1 MGTNADGLVQ
11 ATDQRSLGVLAR
23 AKTVGSHQIDVA
35 VDMLRVL
42 GLPEPAP
49 ELHRALRVALT
60 HSSFLYEH
68 GDLFPGLTR
77 GLLATLQRLGMEYVK
92 KQATVEIFR
101 RGGSQT
107 VGSLSKEV
115 SLLPP
120 VVQSWSTRQEW
131 IRRSC
136 AVGGSLKDAPLPARL
151 VADLCYQVLGVLCL
165 AGEETAAAALVG
177 RVITAAG
184 EGGSI
189 GDPKTE
195 LQERLKNGS
204 AAYEYQ
210 SEGPDHAR
218 TFRAVVTDDRGRCG
232 TGVGPSKKRA
242 SQQAAL
248 DFLQR
253 HVPEAFGM
261 RRATTPRT
269 DPAEIPRQQRH
280 TRMVRRLQDL
290 FSLKSSA
297 RPLLSQAL
305 IHSSWAYEHRGVLAA
320 CRQQD
325 NQVLGFI
332 GSQVL
337 NYEHAL
343 AGIRRVLPDPP
354 EELAFLTVP
363 NEVHD
368 GAFRRADLESGL
380 LLGAGQASLGI
391 PAETGANTFQ
401 AVIGAVFVARGFPDS
416 LRPTWPRQWEPVWR
430 MVAPEI
436 PREQDPTTLL
446 QQAAS
451 AMKLQIGFTY
461 RMSGPDHATE
471 QHATATLSSTEL
483 GTETQIKGAW
493 IGARPKAKHQA
504 SQAVLTVLDKLAACR
519 PSEDLR
525 SEGPTARSV
534 GRFLLS
540 HQAAVLAV
548 HRVPV
553 RRWVDARLFGLHWAA
568 SPADLLSWA
577 QGADELI
584 SGTIDFRPSISH
596 FEQAFRA
603 ASELAAGSQEAI
615 EPELA
620 AVLDI
625 LEGLHTPD
633 ALTADQLQR
642 LVQLADLCRC
652 LGSDDSGVDLRE
664 LADDWRLLHR
674 GRLLVPS
681 LLPGVRLSGRERAIL
696 DAGASAVLA
705 PGTPAS
711 VEVLSSSPLRMRF
724 LAGAPLDPAAGKR
737 MCTLWSSVSRT
748 AMLTLNERGIDAT
761 ILTTSDPTSAGP
773 ITHAARAALQPAAR
787 PYQAAVADLLH
798 DLKNQLVAAR
808 LADSSPAETR
818 TARLQQQLAASRH
831 LDQAHALTARLRSTT
846 SLLGPAGTES
856 VDIGSFLRHYAS
868 GVLTRLPGSISLSIP
883 DAPRSVRVALDEGG
897 LTAVLDNL
905 VGNAIEALGDGG
917 SITLEWTADDNEAVV
932 EITDDGPGLPP
943 EVVAALVA
951 GERVRSTKPG
961 GNGLGLLGV
970 QSLLNRAG
978 GELTTVP
985 APSGTGTAWLITLP
999 IAPTTTP
1006 EDL

>member
-1 MGTNADGLVQ
+1 MLS
-11 ATDQRSLGVLAR
+11 RP
-23 AKTVGSHQIDVA
+23 KTVGSNEIDVA
-35 VDMLRVL
+35 VDALRGL

-49 ELHRALRVALT
+49 ELRRALRVALT
-60 HSSFLYEH
+60 HSSYLHEH
-68 GDLFPGLTR
+68 RDLFPGVTR
-77 GLLATLQRLGMEYVK
+77 SLLNVLQRLGMEYLR

-101 RGGSQT
+101 RGGVQT
-107 VGSLSKEV
+107 AGSLSKGV
-115 SLLPP
+115 GLVPP

-131 IRRSC
+131 INQSC
-136 AVGGSLKDAPLPARL
+136 AVGGSLTGGPLPARS
-151 VADLCYQVLGVLCL
+151 AAELCYQVVGVLCL

-177 RVITAAG
+177 RLIAAAD

-189 GDPKTE
+189 ADPKTE
-195 LQERLKNGS
+195 LQERLQGSRTNGS
-204 AAYEYQ
+204 AVYKYQ
-210 SEGPDHAR
+210 REGPEHAL
-218 TFRAVVTDDRGRCG
+218 TFRAVVTDSRGRRG

-248 DFLQR
+248 DFLR
-253 HVPEAFGM
+253 RYVPEALGT
-261 RRATTPRT
+261 RNVAAPRLV
-269 DPAEIPRQQRH
+269 PAQIPLQQSHARVVRH
-280 TRMVRRLQDL
+280 LQDL
-290 FSLKSSA
+290 FSLTAEA

-305 IHSSWAYEHRGVLAA
+305 IHSSWAYEHREVLAA

-325 NQVLGFI
+325 NQVLGFV

-343 AGIRRVLPDPP
+343 DSVRRVLPDPP
-354 EELAFLTVP
+354 EELSLLTLP

-368 GAFRRADLESGL
+368 GAFRHVGLESGL

-391 PAETGANTFQ
+391 PAEMGANAFQ

-416 LRPTWPRQWEPVWR
+416 LHPTWPRQWEPVWR

-436 PREQDPTTLL
+436 PRKQDPTTLL

-451 AMKLQIGFTY
+451 AMKLQIGFSY

-471 QHATATLSSTEL
+471 QHATVTLSSTEL
-483 GTETQIKGAW
+483 GTETQIEGAW

-577 QGADELI
+577 QEADELI
-584 SGTIDFRPSISH
+584 SGTVDFRPSISH
-596 FEQAFRA
+596 IEQAFRA
-603 ASELAAGSQEAI
+603 ASELAAGSQVAI

-652 LGSDDSGVDLRE
+652 LGSDDLGVDLRE
-664 LADDWRLLHR
+664 LADDWGLLHR
-674 GRLLVPS
+674 GGLLVPR
-681 LLPGVRLSGRERAIL
+681 LLPGMRLSGRERAIL

-705 PGTPAS
+705 SGTSAS
-711 VEVLSSSPLRMRF
+711 VEVLSSSPLRLRF

-761 ILTTSDPTSAGP
+761 ILTTADPTSAGP
-773 ITHAARAALQPAAR
+773 ITRAARAALQPAAR

-831 LDQAHALTARLRSTT
+831 LDQAHALAARLRSTT
-846 SLLGPAGTES
+846 SLLGPTGTES

-905 VGNAIEALGDGG
+905 VGNAIEALPGGG
-917 SITLEWTADDNEAVV
+917 SITLEWTADDDEAVV

-999 IAPTTTP
+999 IAPTTTT

>member
-1 MGTNADGLVQ
+1 M
-11 ATDQRSLGVLAR
+11 AR
-23 AKTVGSHQIDVA
+23 PQTVGLHEIDVA
-35 VDMLRVL
+35 VDALRVL
-42 GLPEPAP
+42 GLSEPSP
-49 ELHRALRVALT
+49 ELRRALRVALT
-60 HSSFLYEH
+60 HSSYLYEH
-68 GDLFPGLTR
+68 RDMFPGVTR
-77 GLLATLQRLGMEYVK
+77 SLLDVLQRLGMEYLR

-101 RGGSQT
+101 RGGVQT
-107 VGSLSKEV
+107 AGSLSKEV
-115 SLLPP
+115 GLIPP

-131 IRRSC
+131 IGRSC
-136 AVGGSLKDAPLPARL
+136 AVGGSLKDGPLPARSA
-151 VADLCYQVLGVLCL
+151 ADLCYQVVGVLCL
-165 AGEETAAAALVG
+165 AGEDTAAAALVG
-177 RVITAAG
+177 RVIAAADD

-195 LQERLKNGS
+195 LQERLQGSRKNGS
-204 AAYEYQ
+204 AVYEYQ
-210 SEGPDHAR
+210 REGPDHAL
-218 TFRAVVTDDRGRCG
+218 TFRAVVTDGRGRRG
-232 TGVGPSKKRA
+232 TGTGPSKKRA

-248 DFLQR
+248 DFLRR
-253 HVPEAFGM
+253 HVPEAFGT
-261 RRATTPRT
+261 RNAAAPRPV
-269 DPAEIPRQQRH
+269 PAQIPRQQSHARVVRH
-280 TRMVRRLQDL
+280 LQDL
-290 FSLKSSA
+290 FSLTAEA
-297 RPLLSQAL
+297 RPLLSQSL
-305 IHSSWAYEHRGVLAA
+305 IHSSWAYEHREVLAA
-320 CRQQD
+320 CHQQD
-325 NQVLGFI
+325 NQVLGFV

-354 EELAFLTVP
+354 EELSLLTLP

-368 GAFRRADLESGL
+368 SAFRHAGLESGL

-391 PAETGANTFQ
+391 PVETGANAFQ
-401 AVIGAVFVARGFPDS
+401 AVIGAVFVARGFPGS
-416 LRPTWPRQWEPVWR
+416 LRPEWPRPWEPVWR

-446 QQAAS
+446 QRAAS
-451 AMKLQIGFTY
+451 AMKLQVGFAY
-461 RMSGPDHATE
+461 RMSGPGHAME
-471 QHATATLSSTEL
+471 HHATAILSSGEL
-483 GTETQIKGAW
+483 GTETQIEGAC
-493 IGARPKAKHQA
+493 IAGRPKAKHRA
-504 SQAVLTVLDKLAACR
+504 SQAVLTVLDQLAGCR
-519 PSEDLR
+519 PAHDLGSEDR
-525 SEGPTARSV
+525 TARAV
-534 GRFLLS
+534 GRFLLC
-540 HQAAVLAV
+540 HQAAVLAA

-553 RRWVDARLFGLHWAA
+553 RRWVNARLFGLHWAS

-584 SGTIDFRPSISH
+584 TGTVDFRPSISH
-596 FEQAFRA
+596 FEHAFRA
-603 ASELAAGSQEAI
+603 ASELAAGPQEAI

-625 LEGLHTPD
+625 LERLQTPD

-652 LGSDDSGVDLRE
+652 LGSDDLGINLRE
-664 LADDWRLLHR
+664 LADDWHLLHR
-674 GRLLVPS
+674 GRLLVPR
-681 LLPGVRLSGRERAIL
+681 LLPSVRLSGRERAIL
-696 DAGASAVLA
+696 DAGASAVLG
-705 PGTPAS
+705 PDTPAS
-711 VEVLSSSPLRMRF
+711 VEVLSSNPLRLRF
-724 LAGAPLDPAAGKR
+724 LADAPLDPAAVTR

-748 AMLTLNERGIDAT
+748 TMLTPNERGIDAT
-761 ILTTSDPTSAGP
+761 ILTTADPTSAGP
-773 ITHAARAALQPAAR
+773 ITRAARAALQPAAR

-808 LADSSPAETR
+808 LANSSPADTR

-846 SLLGPAGTES
+846 SLLGPSGTES

-883 DAPRSVRVALDEGG
+883 DAPRSVRVALDGGG

-905 VGNAIEALGDGG
+905 VGNAIEALRDGG
-917 SITLEWTADDNEAVV
+917 SITLEWTADDDEAVV

-943 EVVAALVA
+943 EVIAALEA

-970 QSLLNRAG
+970 RSLLNRAG

>member
-1 MGTNADGLVQ
+1 M
-11 ATDQRSLGVLAR
+11 LAR
-23 AKTVGSHQIDVA
+23 PQTVGLHEIDVA
-35 VDMLRVL
+35 VDALRVL
-42 GLPEPAP
+42 GLSEPSP
-49 ELHRALRVALT
+49 ELRRALRVALT
-60 HSSFLYEH
+60 HSSYLYEH
-68 GDLFPGLTR
+68 RDMFPGVTR
-77 GLLATLQRLGMEYVK
+77 SLLDVLQRLGMEYLR

-101 RGGSQT
+101 RGGVQT
-107 VGSLSKEV
+107 AGSLSKEV
-115 SLLPP
+115 GLIPP

-131 IRRSC
+131 IGRSC
-136 AVGGSLKDAPLPARL
+136 AVGGSLKDGPLPARSA
-151 VADLCYQVLGVLCL
+151 ADLCYQVVGVLCL
-165 AGEETAAAALVG
+165 AGEDTAAAALVG
-177 RVITAAG
+177 RVIAAADD

-195 LQERLKNGS
+195 LQERLQGSRKNGS
-204 AAYEYQ
+204 AVYEYQ
-210 SEGPDHAR
+210 REGPDHAL
-218 TFRAVVTDDRGRCG
+218 TFRAVVTDGRGRRG
-232 TGVGPSKKRA
+232 TGTGPSKKRA

-248 DFLQR
+248 DFLRR
-253 HVPEAFGM
+253 HVPEAFGT
-261 RRATTPRT
+261 RNAAAPRPV
-269 DPAEIPRQQRH
+269 PAQIPRQQSHARVVRH
-280 TRMVRRLQDL
+280 LQDL
-290 FSLKSSA
+290 FSLTAEA
-297 RPLLSQAL
+297 RPLLSQSL
-305 IHSSWAYEHRGVLAA
+305 IHSSWAYEHREVLAA
-320 CRQQD
+320 CHQQD
-325 NQVLGFI
+325 NQVLGFV

-354 EELAFLTVP
+354 EELSLLTLP

-368 GAFRRADLESGL
+368 SAFRHAGLESGL

-391 PAETGANTFQ
+391 PVETGANAFQ
-401 AVIGAVFVARGFPDS
+401 AVIGAVFVARGFPGS
-416 LRPTWPRQWEPVWR
+416 LRPEWPRPWEPVWR

-446 QQAAS
+446 QRAAS
-451 AMKLQIGFTY
+451 AMKLQVGFAY
-461 RMSGPDHATE
+461 RMSGPGHAME
-471 QHATATLSSTEL
+471 HHATAILSSGEL
-483 GTETQIKGAW
+483 GTETQIEGAC
-493 IGARPKAKHQA
+493 IAGRPKAKHRA
-504 SQAVLTVLDKLAACR
+504 SQAVLTVLDQLAGCR
-519 PSEDLR
+519 PAHDLGSEDR
-525 SEGPTARSV
+525 TARAV
-534 GRFLLS
+534 GRFLLC
-540 HQAAVLAV
+540 HQAAVLAA

-553 RRWVDARLFGLHWAA
+553 RRWVNARLFGLHWAS

-584 SGTIDFRPSISH
+584 TGTVDFRPSISH
-596 FEQAFRA
+596 FEHAFRA
-603 ASELAAGSQEAI
+603 ASELAAGPQEAI

-625 LEGLHTPD
+625 LERLQTPD

-652 LGSDDSGVDLRE
+652 LGSDDLGINLRE
-664 LADDWRLLHR
+664 LADDWHLLHR
-674 GRLLVPS
+674 GRLLVPR
-681 LLPGVRLSGRERAIL
+681 LLPSVRLSGRERAIL
-696 DAGASAVLA
+696 DAGASAVLG
-705 PGTPAS
+705 PDTPAS
-711 VEVLSSSPLRMRF
+711 VEVLSSNPLRLRF
-724 LAGAPLDPAAGKR
+724 LADAPLDPAAVTR

-748 AMLTLNERGIDAT
+748 TMLTPNERGIDAT
-761 ILTTSDPTSAGP
+761 ILTTADPTSAGP
-773 ITHAARAALQPAAR
+773 ITRAARAALQPAAR

-808 LADSSPAETR
+808 LANSSPADTR

-846 SLLGPAGTES
+846 SLLGPSGTES

-883 DAPRSVRVALDEGG
+883 DAPRSVRVALDGGG

-905 VGNAIEALGDGG
+905 VGNAIEALRDGG
-917 SITLEWTADDNEAVV
+917 SITLEWTADDDEAVV

-943 EVVAALVA
+943 EVIAALEA

-970 QSLLNRAG
+970 RSLLNRAG